1 MAVDTK
7 IPGLGHFNKKELYIG
22 GAGIALVIG
31 FALYRSH
38 KNAAAAAAAAAT
50 ASTDSS
56 TGSAGAIDPTTGDVV
71 GSPEDIAALE
81 AQSSYANDTAYG
93 YSSGEDYGSGTGTAM
108 TGVTSNAQWAQ
119 AAEQYLTQYA
129 DADPTAV
136 STALGAYVTGSLVT
150 AAQVSIVEQA
160 IAFEGY
166 PPQSGSNGYPPS
178 IETQPTSTGT
188 TTTTPTGPVGPGGT
202 PGPAGKVLPPPGTT
216 IYPPAEIKPGNT
228 LQDIANHFGIGLAH
242 LLQFNPSVTASSP
255 TGTTVIVPYLIK
267 SGMTLQSVA
276 SQFGISV
283 PHLQEYL

>member
-1 MAVDTK
+1 MAEATK
-7 IPGLGHFNKKELYIG
+7 VPGLGHFSKKELYIG
-22 GAGIALVIG
+22 GAGIALVVG
-31 FALYRSH
+31 FALYRSK
-38 KNAAAAAAAAAT
+38 KNAAAAAAAAASTSNT
-50 ASTDSS
+50 ASSD
-56 TGSAGAIDPTTGDVV
+56 IDPVTGDVA
-71 GSPEDIAALE
+71 GSPEDVAALE

-93 YSSGEDYGSGTGTAM
+93 YASGGDYGTNTGSAL

-129 DADPTAV
+129 AADPTAV

-150 AAQVSIVEQA
+150 PAQVSIVEQA

-166 PPQSGSNGYPPS
+166 PPQSGANGYPPS

-188 TTTTPTGPVGPGGT
+188 GPTSTGPIGPGGT
-202 PGPAGKVLPPPGTT
+202 PGAAGKVLPPPGTT

-242 LLQFNPSVTASSP
+242 LEQFNPGVSPSSP
-255 TGTTVIVPYLIK
+255 AGTEVVVPYLIK

-276 SQFGISV
+276 NQFEISI